1 MGKLLII
8 IILVMILISV
18 FIITSVQDKAQ
29 ESPELLSNNL
39 IEIETKALSREAL
52 KYGMNKIN
60 ESGVS
65 VPLNYTETFTDFNV
79 LEGSIDSIKYTS
91 NAMNDS
97 IEIIS
102 YASYQNGNDTFHH
115 KSSALVAWVPENV
128 QAAITANSS
137 IVVTGSATVVG
148 DIIQNSDPPLSFEEV
163 FGITKEEML
172 ARADIVINN
181 PGNNPSCLDSLGT
194 IWINGYLKTTNDSFD
209 ESGILIVDGDA
220 KFSGGNFSGVMWIT
234 GDLDWVGNNYFEGAI
249 YVEGGI
255 TIEGD
260 PLILGGNVYT
270 VYNLG
275 AITAAFDDLGLT
287 QTLRYKLDIV
297 SLFEDDDL

>member
-8 IILVMILISV
+8 AILIIGSIFV
-18 FIITSVQDKAQ
+18 FIILPVQNRTDDI
-29 ESPELLSNNL
+29 PELLSNNL
-39 IEIETKALSREAL
+39 TEIQAKALCREAL
-52 KYGMNKIN
+52 IYGMKEIN
-60 ESGVS
+60 DGTITLSEGT
-65 VPLNYTETFTDFNV
+65 NTQTYIDFEV
-79 LEGSIDSIKYTS
+79 LEGTIDSIQYIS
-91 NAMNDS
+91 NATSDT
-97 IEIIS
+97 IKIIS
-102 YASYQNGNDTFHH
+102 YASYQNANDVYQH
-115 KSSALVAWVPENV
+115 KSSALVSWVPKNV

-137 IVVTGSATVVG
+137 VVVTGSATVEG

-172 ARADIVINN
+172 ARADIVITN
-181 PGNNPSCLDSLGT
+181 PSNNPSCLDSLGT

-275 AITAAFDDLGLT
+275 AIMAAFADIGLT
-287 QTLRYKLDIV
+287 LQYKLDIV
-297 SLFEDDDL
+297 SLFEDYDL